1 MCWIN
6 CHSSRVTRTL
16 SGQQGDIS
24 QTRVTNYKMDSG
36 LPKRVNRDDIFLVAP
51 PFNRIWPEIIV
62 VCFILQGIADHF
74 ETVKYHN

>member
-1 MCWIN
+1 
-6 CHSSRVTRTL
+6 
-16 SGQQGDIS
+16 
-24 QTRVTNYKMDSG
+24 MDSG